1 MSPTS
6 DKSQIWQQLQHY
18 SRFPDF
24 NNYLAF
30 ILARAEGKPSEVQ
43 QAAGL
48 LLKNNLRTAFKSM
61 APPYQ
66 QYIKSELLPCL
77 GAADRHIRSTA
88 GTIISVVVQIGGV
101 FGWPELL
108 HTLVK
113 CLESNELKHMEGG
126 MDALSKLF
134 QSPHASLRKLSL
146 GSVNQ
151 YIMLMPEALYM
162 SMDKYLQGLFILAND
177 PAAEVRKLVCAAFV
191 QLIEVHPNF
200 LEVGIYPVVL

>member
-1 MSPTS
+1 MASGGANTAVAGEWHQRPPNPDNPIVFFDITIG
-6 DKSQIWQQLQHY
+6 DKPVGRIKMELFADIVPKTAENFRMKCLEFLYRLVGKCWNCLQING
-18 SRFPDF
+18 SS
-24 NNYLAF
+24 
-30 ILARAEGKPSEVQ
+30 ILA
-43 QAAGL
+43 
-48 LLKNNLRTAFKSM
+48 
-61 APPYQ
+61 
-66 QYIKSELLPCL
+66 
-77 GAADRHIRSTA
+77 
-88 GTIISVVVQIGGV
+88 
-101 FGWPELL
+101 PELL

-177 PAAEVRKLVCAAFV
+177 PAAEVRKLAG
-191 QLIEVHPNF
+191 EG
-200 LEVGIYPVVL
+200 VGGGS